1 MKSDLLIAGFFFLLS
16 LLLRGVLPPSDADG
30 DLAMEKIGNQQRQRL
45 VGQPAYRH
53 GQAALLFF
61 EERGFNQRFRGAILI
76 EDGFIEDVLILESR
90 EGLDRRAFEDHAFL
104 DSFRGLPAT
113 PPVIVDGIAGATI
126 SSRALQNTVN
136 ARLRAWQEA
145 GHALR

>member
-1 MKSDLLIAGFFFLLS
+1 VKSDLLIAVVLLSLS

-30 DLAMEKIGNQQRQRL
+30 DLAMEKIGNRQRQRL

-61 EERGFNQRFRGAILI
+61 EERGFSQRFRGAVLI
-76 EDGFIEDVLILESR
+76 ADGFIEDVFILKSV
-90 EGLDRRAFEDHAFL
+90 EGLDRRAFKDENFL
-104 DSFRGLPAT
+104 NSFRGLPAA

-126 SSRALQNTVN
+126 SCRALQNTVN